1 MRTNLYQ
8 HFHPDE
14 KPFIDKADEWL
25 MKAAYDHQVKRTDF
39 LDPRQAFI
47 LSALQNR
54 YDNIQVVFDGGYPDA
69 ERKRAIIMPDY
80 RDPDAEEP
88 GIELLAISSPDAKFA
103 ELDHGD
109 FLGAILGLGIK
120 REKIGDIHPSD
131 SVCHCLAALEI
142 IEYLDLHLRQV
153 HRVSVL
159 TEILPLTEL
168 KPVPIQFDVVSFTV
182 ASLRLDAV
190 VGDVYKLSRG
200 KVMQPIQSGR
210 CKVNWKV
217 EENPACELQA
227 GDVVSLQGFGRFK
240 LLEVEGPSKKGRI
253 RVKAGKYR

>member
-1 MRTNLYQ
+1 MRDNLYQ

-47 LSALQNR
+47 LSGLQNR
-54 YDNIQVVFDGGYPDA
+54 YDNIQVVLDGGYPEA
-69 ERKRAIIMPDY
+69 ERKRALIMPDY
-80 RDPDAEEP
+80 RQADAEES
-88 GIELLAISSPDAKFA
+88 GISLLKIYSHDARFA

-120 REKIGDIHPSD
+120 REKIGDLHPSE
-131 SVCHCLAALEI
+131 SVCYCLAASEI
-142 IEYLDLHLRQV
+142 VEYLDMHLRAV

-159 TEILPLTEL
+159 TDIVPLAELVPVKTE
-168 KPVPIQFDVVSFTV
+168 FDVVSFTV

-190 VGDVYKLSRG
+190 VGDVYRLSRA
-200 KVMQPIQSGR
+200 KVLQPIQAGR

-217 EENPACELQA
+217 EENPARELQA
-227 GDVVSLQGFGRFK
+227 DDVVSLQGFGRFK

-253 RVKAGKYR
+253 RVKAGKYK